1 MKLLI
6 IIVLVELR
14 ILNRNLFFLLEG
26 RKIDFLRILYFW
38 SWREI
43 VLLLINEFS
52 MINYCLIRI

>member
-26 RKIDFLRILYFW
+26 RKIYFLRILYFW